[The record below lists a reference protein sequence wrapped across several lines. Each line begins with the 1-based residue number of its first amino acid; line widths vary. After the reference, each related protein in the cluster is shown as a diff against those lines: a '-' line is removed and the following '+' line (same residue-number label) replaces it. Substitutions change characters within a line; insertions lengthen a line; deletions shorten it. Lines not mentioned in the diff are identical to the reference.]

1 MSDCAALSISGKVTK
16 GKISLLEEGK
26 EFCLKQIAAGL
37 NAFSSV
43 LSNELPS
50 FKELAVNSED
60 DGSEQEEEDDVEDVS
75 EGEEDE
81 GDEDDL
87 GDLQEEQVA
96 GAIRADDELTE
107 FTDELQPF
115 PPLRSELIGEN
126 IYVWRFP
133 QDISQSTFN
142 KRNGSNACSFI
153 SILLACLFKRKNMQI
168 PGEGFLPSNVLR
180 ILCGCIEIGNRMYD
194 NCRDSLPSR
203 YLSVQE
209 AATLVSFSN
218 VHVSVAEPLPVR
230 LEDVHELST
239 LCGQLRKLTDDKTY
253 YLNIVINEK
262 TSLFVLTPPNIM
274 YIDTHLHGS
283 SGAVIVKGFTLNL
296 SDFCKFVWALEEH
309 DQSTFGN
316 LSALTFP

>member
-1 MSDCAALSISGKVTK
+1 M
-16 GKISLLEEGK
+16 
-26 EFCLKQIAAGL
+26 
-37 NAFSSV
+37 
-43 LSNELPS
+43 PS

-168 PGEGFLPSNVLR
+168 PREGFLPSNVLR
-180 ILCGCIEIGNRMYD
+180 ILC
-194 NCRDSLPSR
+194 
-203 YLSVQE
+203 SVQE

-253 YLNIVINEK
+253 FLNIVINEK

-283 SGAVIVKGFTLNL
+283 SGAVIVKGSTLNL

>member
-60 DGSEQEEEDDVEDVS
+60 DGSEQEEEDDVEDVL

-133 QDISQSTFN
+133 QDISQS
-142 KRNGSNACSFI
+142 
-153 SILLACLFKRKNMQI
+153 KRKNMQI
-168 PGEGFLPSNVLR
+168 PREGFLPSNVLR

-253 YLNIVINEK
+253 FLNIVINEK

-283 SGAVIVKGFTLNL
+283 SGAVIVKGSTLNL

>member
-1 MSDCAALSISGKVTK
+1 
-16 GKISLLEEGK
+16 
-26 EFCLKQIAAGL
+26 
-37 NAFSSV
+37 
-43 LSNELPS
+43 
-50 FKELAVNSED
+50 
-60 DGSEQEEEDDVEDVS
+60 
-75 EGEEDE
+75 
-81 GDEDDL
+81 
-87 GDLQEEQVA
+87 
-96 GAIRADDELTE
+96 
-107 FTDELQPF
+107 
-115 PPLRSELIGEN
+115 
-126 IYVWRFP
+126 
-133 QDISQSTFN
+133 
-142 KRNGSNACSFI
+142 
-153 SILLACLFKRKNMQI
+153 MQI
-168 PGEGFLPSNVLR
+168 PEEGFLPSNVLR

-194 NCRDSLPSR
+194 ICQDSLPSR

-253 YLNIVINEK
+253 FLNIVINEK

-283 SGAVIVKGFTLNL
+283 SGAVIVKGSTLNL